1 MKRFE
6 NKTIL
11 ITGASSGIGLA
22 GAKRLI
28 EEGAHVIFTGRTESH
43 VQAAAAELG
52 DHATAVLDDVSDG
65 NTLERIM
72 PVVERAGAL
81 DGVWLNAAYAAGGP
95 LEEMDQATLD
105 QIFKVNVVAPMIQ
118 MGALSPYVK
127 DGGSV
132 LVRLRRRPMR
142 ERL

>member
-11 ITGASSGIGLA
+11 VTGASSGIGLA

-72 PVVERAGAL
+72 PVVERAWCVAQCRIRSRRSSGR
-81 DGVWLNAAYAAGGP
+81 DGPG
-95 LEEMDQATLD
+95 DSRTD
-105 QIFKVNVVAPMIQ
+105 I
-118 MGALSPYVK
+118 
-127 DGGSV
+127 
-132 LVRLRRRPMR
+132 
-142 ERL
+142 

>member
-11 ITGASSGIGLA
+11 VTGASSGIGLA

-72 PVVERAGAL
+72 PVVVCGSMPHTQPEVLWKR
-81 DGVWLNAAYAAGGP
+81 W
-95 LEEMDQATLD
+95 
-105 QIFKVNVVAPMIQ
+105 IRR
-118 MGALSPYVK
+118 LSIRY
-127 DGGSV
+127 
-132 LVRLRRRPMR
+132 LR
-142 ERL
+142 

>member
-95 LEEMDQATLD
+95 LEEMDQGD
-105 QIFKVNVVAPMIQ
+105 
-118 MGALSPYVK
+118 S
-127 DGGSV
+127 
-132 LVRLRRRPMR
+132 
-142 ERL
+142 